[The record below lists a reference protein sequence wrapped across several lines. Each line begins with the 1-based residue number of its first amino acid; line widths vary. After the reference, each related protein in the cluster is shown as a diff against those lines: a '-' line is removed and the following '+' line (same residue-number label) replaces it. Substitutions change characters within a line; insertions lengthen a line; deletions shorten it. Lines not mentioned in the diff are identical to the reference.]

1 MRRRDFIAGLGGAAA
16 WPVAARTQQPAMP
29 VVGLLRFQA
38 LDSMRDPM
46 AAFRRGLADSGY
58 VEGRN
63 VVIES
68 RSAEGQAERLP
79 ALAADLVRRQV
90 AVITTPD
97 GTSATFAAK
106 AATRT
111 IPIVFGTGGDPIDLG
126 LVGNL
131 ARPNG
136 NLTGATLL
144 AIEVAAKR
152 LEVMH
157 ELLPMVGTMAVL
169 YNPDN
174 RASVREIIELQAA
187 AGILGVSLLVLKASI
202 QSEIEPALA
211 AYASGMAGAFLI
223 TGDALFITE
232 RDRIFTYAERHRVPA
247 IYSYREDA
255 EAGGLVSY
263 GTSIADFFHLIGVY
277 TGRILKG
284 EKPAD
289 LPVQQATKIELVI
302 NLKTARALGITFP
315 LPLLGRADEVIE

>member
-1 MRRRDFIAGLGGAAA
+1 MRRREFVAGLSAMALT
-16 WPVAARTQQPAMP
+16 PAARAQQPAMP
-29 VVGLLRFQA
+29 VAGLLRFQP
-38 LDSMRDPM
+38 LISMRGPM
-46 AAFRRGLADSGY
+46 AAFHLGLADSGY

-63 VVIES
+63 VVIQS
-68 RSAEGQAERLP
+68 RSAEGQADRLP

-90 AVITTPD
+90 AVIATPD
-97 GTSATFAAK
+97 GTAATFAAK

-131 ARPNG
+131 ARPDG

-144 AIEVAAKR
+144 ATEVAAKR
-152 LEVMH
+152 FEVMH
-157 ELLPMVGTMAVL
+157 EVLPTVGTMAVL
-169 YNPDN
+169 YNPSN
-174 RASVREIIELQAA
+174 QALAREIDELQAA
-187 AGILGVSLLVLKASI
+187 AVILGVSLLVVKAST
-202 QSEIEPALA
+202 QSEIEPAFA
-211 AYASGMAGAFLI
+211 ASASGMAGALLV

-232 RDRIFTYAERHRVPA
+232 RDRIFTYAEHHRVPA
-247 IYSYREDA
+247 IYAYSEDA

-263 GTSIADFFHLIGVY
+263 GTRIADFFRLIGVY

-302 NLKTARALGITFP
+302 NLKTAGALGITFP
-315 LPLLGRADEVIE
+315 LPLLGRADKVIE

>member
-1 MRRRDFIAGLGGAAA
+1 VLG
-16 WPVAARTQQPAMP
+16 
-29 VVGLLRFQA
+29 
-38 LDSMRDPM
+38 
-46 AAFRRGLADSGY
+46 
-58 VEGRN
+58 
-63 VVIES
+63 
-68 RSAEGQAERLP
+68 
-79 ALAADLVRRQV
+79 V
-90 AVITTPD
+90 AVIATPD
-97 GTSATFAAK
+97 GTAATFAAK
-106 AATRT
+106 AATRN

-144 AIEVAAKR
+144 ATEVAAKR

-157 ELLPMVGTMAVL
+157 EVLPMVGTLAAL
-169 YNPDN
+169 YNPTN
-174 RASVREIIELQAA
+174 QALAREIDELEAA
-187 AGILGVSLLVLKASI
+187 AGILGVRLLVLKASI
-202 QSEIEPALA
+202 QSEIEPAFA
-211 AYASGMAGAFLI
+211 AYASGMAGALLI
-223 TGDALFITE
+223 TGDALFIAE

-247 IYSYREDA
+247 IFSYREDA

-263 GTSIADFFHLIGVY
+263 GTSLGDFFRLIGVY

>member
-1 MRRRDFIAGLGGAAA
+1 MKRRAFIAGLGSVAA
-16 WPVAARTQQPAMP
+16 WPVMAQPQQATP
-29 VVGLLRFQA
+29 VVGLLRFQP

-46 AAFRRGLADSGY
+46 AAFHRGLADNGY

-63 VVIES
+63 VVIDS
-68 RSAEGQAERLP
+68 RSAEGQADRLP

-90 AVITTPD
+90 AVIATPD
-97 GTSATFAAK
+97 GTAATFAAK
-106 AATRT
+106 AATQT
-111 IPIVFGTGGDPIDLG
+111 IPIVFGTGGDPVDLG
-126 LVGNL
+126 LVGNV

-144 AIEVAAKR
+144 STEVAAKR
-152 LEVMH
+152 LEIMH
-157 ELLPMVGTMAVL
+157 EVLPNVGAMAVL
-169 YNPDN
+169 YNPRN
-174 RASVREIIELQAA
+174 QSGAGEVNELQAA
-187 AGILGVSLLVLKASI
+187 AGILGMNLLALKAST

-211 AYASGMAGAFLI
+211 AHASGMAGAFLI

-232 RDRIFTYAERHRVPA
+232 RERILTYAERHRVPA
-247 IYSYREDA
+247 IYSFREDA

-263 GTSIADFFHLIGVY
+263 GTSIADFFRLIGFY

-284 EKPAD
+284 AKPAN

-315 LPLLGRADEVIE
+315 LPLLGRADKVIE

>member
-1 MRRRDFIAGLGGAAA
+1 VKRREFIAGLGTAAA
-16 WPVAARTQQPAMP
+16 WPLAARAQQPAMP
-29 VVGLLRFQA
+29 VVGLLRFQP

-46 AAFRRGLADSGY
+46 AAFHRGLADSGY

-63 VVIES
+63 VAIQS
-68 RSAEGQAERLP
+68 RSAEGQADRLP

-90 AVITTPD
+90 AVIATPD
-97 GTSATFAAK
+97 GTAATFAAK

-126 LVGNL
+126 LVGSL
-131 ARPNG
+131 ARPDG

-144 AIEVAAKR
+144 ATEVAAKR

-157 ELLPMVGTMAVL
+157 KLLPMVGTMAVL
-169 YNPDN
+169 YNPSN
-174 RASVREIIELQAA
+174 QALAREINELQAA
-187 AGILGVSLLVLKASI
+187 AGILGVSLLVVKASV

-211 AYASGMAGAFLI
+211 AYASGMAGALLI

-232 RDRIFTYAERHRVPA
+232 RDRIFTYAERHRMPT

-263 GTSIADFFHLIGVY
+263 GTSIADFFRLIGVY
-277 TGRILKG
+277 TSRILKG

-315 LPLLGRADEVIE
+315 ETLLGRADKVIE

>member
-1 MRRRDFIAGLGGAAA
+1 MRRREFIAGIGSAAA
-16 WPVAARTQQPAMP
+16 WPVAAGAQQPPMP
-29 VVGLLRFQA
+29 VVGLLRFQP

-46 AAFRRGLADSGY
+46 AAFHRGLADSGY

-63 VVIES
+63 VAIES
-68 RSAEGQAERLP
+68 RSAEGQADRLP

-90 AVITTPD
+90 AVIATPD
-97 GTSATFAAK
+97 GTAATFAAR
-106 AATRT
+106 AATQT
-111 IPIVFGTGGDPIDLG
+111 IPIVFGTGGDPVDLG

-144 AIEVAAKR
+144 STEVAAKR

-157 ELLPMVGTMAVL
+157 EVLPMVGTMAVL
-169 YNPDN
+169 YNPRN
-174 RASVREIIELQAA
+174 QIGVVEINELQAA
-187 AGILGVSLLVLKASI
+187 AGILGMSLLVLAASI

-223 TGDALFITE
+223 TGDALFIAE
-232 RDRIFTYAERHRVPA
+232 RDRIVTYAERHRVPA
-247 IYSYREDA
+247 IYSFREDA

-263 GTSIADFFHLIGVY
+263 GTSIADFFRLIGVY

>member
-1 MRRRDFIAGLGGAAA
+1 MRRREFIAGLGGVAVWPLAAQA
-16 WPVAARTQQPAMP
+16 QQPAMP
-29 VVGLLRFQA
+29 VVGLLRFQS

-46 AAFRRGLADSGY
+46 AAFHRGLADSGY

-63 VVIES
+63 VAIES
-68 RSAEGQAERLP
+68 RSAEGQADRLP

-90 AVITTPD
+90 AVIATPD

-111 IPIVFGTGGDPIDLG
+111 IPIVFGTGGDPVDLG

-144 AIEVAAKR
+144 NTEVAAKR

-157 ELLPMVGTMAVL
+157 QLLPKVGTMAVL
-169 YNPDN
+169 YNPRN
-174 RASVREIIELQAA
+174 QALAGEINELEAA
-187 AGILGVSLLVLKASI
+187 AGILGVNLLFLKASI
-202 QSEIEPALA
+202 QSEIETAFA

-223 TGDALFITE
+223 TGDALFVTE

-247 IYSYREDA
+247 IYSFREDA

-263 GTSIADFFHLIGVY
+263 GTRITDFFRLIGVY

-284 EKPAD
+284 EKPAN
-289 LPVQQATKIELVI
+289 LPVQRATKIELVI
-302 NLKTARALGITFP
+302 NLKTARALGIMFP
-315 LPLLGRADEVIE
+315 LPLLGRADGVIE

>member
-1 MRRRDFIAGLGGAAA
+1 MKRRAFIAGLGSVAA
-16 WPVAARTQQPAMP
+16 WPVMAQPQQATP
-29 VVGLLRFQA
+29 VVGLLRFQP

-46 AAFRRGLADSGY
+46 AAFHRGLADNGY

-63 VVIES
+63 VVIDS
-68 RSAEGQAERLP
+68 RSAEGQADRLP

-90 AVITTPD
+90 AVIATPD
-97 GTSATFAAK
+97 GTAATFAAK
-106 AATRT
+106 AATQT
-111 IPIVFGTGGDPIDLG
+111 IPIVFGTGGDPVDLG

-144 AIEVAAKR
+144 STEVAAKR
-152 LEVMH
+152 LEIMH
-157 ELLPMVGTMAVL
+157 EVLPNVGAMAVL
-169 YNPDN
+169 YNPRN
-174 RASVREIIELQAA
+174 QSGAGEVNELQAA
-187 AGILGVSLLVLKASI
+187 AGILGMNLLALKAST

-211 AYASGMAGAFLI
+211 AHASGLAGAFLI

-232 RDRIFTYAERHRVPA
+232 RERILTYAERHRVPA
-247 IYSYREDA
+247 IYSFREDA

-263 GTSIADFFHLIGVY
+263 GTSIADFFRLIGFY

-284 EKPAD
+284 AKPAN

-315 LPLLGRADEVIE
+315 LPLLGRADKVIE

>member
-1 MRRRDFIAGLGGAAA
+1 MKRRAFIAGLGSVAA
-16 WPVAARTQQPAMP
+16 WPVMAQPQQATP
-29 VVGLLRFQA
+29 VVGLLRFQP

-46 AAFRRGLADSGY
+46 AAFHRGLADNGY

-63 VVIES
+63 VVIDS
-68 RSAEGQAERLP
+68 RSAEGQADRLP

-90 AVITTPD
+90 AVIATPD
-97 GTSATFAAK
+97 GTAATFAAK
-106 AATRT
+106 AATQT
-111 IPIVFGTGGDPIDLG
+111 IPIVFGTGGDPVDLG

-144 AIEVAAKR
+144 STEVAAKR
-152 LEVMH
+152 LEIMH
-157 ELLPMVGTMAVL
+157 EVLPNVGAMAVL
-169 YNPDN
+169 YNPRN
-174 RASVREIIELQAA
+174 QSGAGEVNELQAA
-187 AGILGVSLLVLKASI
+187 AGILGMNLLALKAST

-211 AYASGMAGAFLI
+211 AHASGMAGAFLI

-232 RDRIFTYAERHRVPA
+232 RERILTYAERHRVPA
-247 IYSYREDA
+247 IYSFREDA

-263 GTSIADFFHLIGVY
+263 GTSIADFFRLIGFY

-284 EKPAD
+284 AKPAN

-315 LPLLGRADEVIE
+315 LPLLGRADKVIE

>member
-1 MRRRDFIAGLGGAAA
+1 MRRREFIAGLGGAAA
-16 WPVAARTQQPAMP
+16 WPLAARAQQPAMP
-29 VVGLLRFQA
+29 VVGLLRFQP
-38 LDSMRDPM
+38 LDSMRDPI
-46 AAFRRGLADSGY
+46 AAFHRGLADSGY

-63 VVIES
+63 VAIES
-68 RSAEGQAERLP
+68 RSAEGQADRLP

-90 AVITTPD
+90 AVIATPD
-97 GTSATFAAK
+97 GTAATFAAK

-144 AIEVAAKR
+144 ATEVAAKR

-157 ELLPMVGTMAVL
+157 ELLPTVGTMAVL
-169 YNPDN
+169 YNPSN
-174 RASVREIIELQAA
+174 KASETEIYELQAA
-187 AGILGVSLLVLKASI
+187 AGILGVSLLVVKASI
-202 QSEIEPALA
+202 QSEIEPTLA
-211 AYASGMAGAFLI
+211 AYASGMAGALLI

-232 RDRIFTYAERHRVPA
+232 RDRIFAFAERHRMPA

-263 GTSIADFFHLIGVY
+263 GTSIADFFRLIGVY
-277 TGRILKG
+277 TGRILRG
-284 EKPAD
+284 ERPAD
-289 LPVQQATKIELVI
+289 LPVQQATKIELAI
-302 NLKTARALGITFP
+302 NLKIARALGITFP

>member
-1 MRRRDFIAGLGGAAA
+1 
-16 WPVAARTQQPAMP
+16 MP
-29 VVGLLRFQA
+29 VIGLLRFQP
-38 LDSMRDPM
+38 LDSMRDLI
-46 AAFRRGLADSGY
+46 AAFHRGLADSGY

-63 VVIES
+63 LAVEY
-68 RSAEGQAERLP
+68 RSAEGQTDRLP

-90 AVITTPD
+90 AVIATPD
-97 GTSATFAAK
+97 GTAATLAAK

-126 LVGNL
+126 LVGSL

-144 AIEVAAKR
+144 STEVAAKR

-157 ELLPMVGTMAVL
+157 ELLPMVSTMAVL
-169 YNPDN
+169 YNPGN
-174 RASVREIIELQAA
+174 QATASKIDQLQVA
-187 AGILGVSLLVLKASI
+187 AGILGVSLLIMKASI

-211 AYASGMAGAFLI
+211 ASASGMAGAFLI

-232 RDRIFTYAERHRVPA
+232 RDRIVTYAARHSVPA
-247 IYSYREDA
+247 IYTYREDA

-263 GTSIADFFHLIGVY
+263 GTSIADFFRLIGVY

-315 LPLLGRADEVIE
+315 LPLLGRADAVIE